1 MRSVLFILA
10 FVISSTAIAQKIEK
24 KLGSFNQLKTYDGL
38 TITLIPSKTN
48 KAVITGKYADK
59 VQLVT
64 KNDLLK
70 IKLNIEKYHSGK
82 GTHVDLYY
90 NHLYLIDANEGSF
103 IKSNGVVEAIDLDI
117 NAQEGA
123 EIDVTIKAKRLTA
136 RSISGATIEIS
147 GNATNQDITVNSGA
161 NYHAKQLK
169 SEQANINSSTGAMA
183 KVYVTDVAKA
193 TVKTGGNIR
202 IYGNPKVVD
211 QKKILGGSIT
221 IVD

>member
-1 MRSVLFILA
+1 MRTIFFILTL
-10 FVISSTAIAQKIEK
+10 VISSTTIAQNIEK
-24 KLGSFNQLKTYDGL
+24 TLGDFNQLKTYDGL
-38 TITLIPSKTN
+38 TVTLIPSKTN
-48 KAVITGKYADK
+48 KAVISGKYADK
-59 VQLVT
+59 VQLVV

-70 IKLNIEKYHSGK
+70 VKLNIEKYHSGK

-90 NHLYLIDANEGSF
+90 KQLYLVDANEGSF
-103 IKSNGVVEAIDLDI
+103 VKSNGIIKSIDLDI

-123 EIDVTIKAKRLTA
+123 EINATIDAKRLTL

-147 GNATNQDITVNSGA
+147 GVAINQDITVNSGA
-161 NYHAKQLK
+161 NYQAKELK
-169 SEQANINSSTGAMA
+169 SEQANINSSTGGMA
-183 KVYVTDVAKA
+183 KVYVTEIAKA

>member
-1 MRSVLFILA
+1 MRSVFFIIALL
-10 FVISSTAIAQKIEK
+10 ISSTSIAQKIEK
-24 KLGSFNQLKTYDGL
+24 RLVDFNQLKAYDGL
-38 TITLIPSKTN
+38 TITLIPSITN
-48 KAVITGKYADK
+48 KAIVTGKYADK
-59 VQLVT
+59 VQFVL

-70 IKLNIEKYHSGK
+70 IKLNIEKHYSGK

-90 NHLYLIDANEGSF
+90 DGLYLIDANEGVF
-103 IKSNGVVEAIDLDI
+103 IKSNGVVKSLDLDI

-123 EIDVTIKAKRLTA
+123 EIDIAVKSKRLTI
-136 RSISGATIEIS
+136 RSISGSTIEVS
-147 GNATNQDITVNSGA
+147 GETINQDITVNTGA

-169 SEQANINSSTGAMA
+169 SEQANISSSTGAMA
-183 KVYVTDVAKA
+183 KVYATDIAKA

>member
-1 MRSVLFILA
+1 MRSVLFIIAL
-10 FVISSTAIAQKIEK
+10 VISSTVFAQKTEK
-24 KLGSFNQLKTYDGL
+24 NLGDFNQLKTYDGL

-48 KAVITGKYADK
+48 KAVITGEYADK
-59 VQLVT
+59 VQLIT

-103 IKSNGVVEAIDLDI
+103 IKSKGVVKAIDLDV

-123 EIDVTIKAKRLTA
+123 EIDLAIKAKRLTV
-136 RSISGATIEIS
+136 RCISGATIEVS
-147 GNATNQDITVNSGA
+147 GEAINQDITVNTGA

-169 SEQANINSSTGAMA
+169 SEQATISSSTGAMA
-183 KVYVTDVAKA
+183 KVYTTDIAKA

-221 IVD
+221 FVD